1 MKETGRLGI
10 PGKPERAGNFGRSE
24 ERPSRGGIARHL
36 AAATLM
42 AAMVVTAMP
51 LAPVTENYEIET
63 RAGELDSKLTKSDV
77 TTESNPTT
85 KLDVATPVSPT
96 TKTDGTATGKK
107 TYRQEE
113 VTAALASKTSKQEEA
128 TETSDSKTT
137 KPDVA
142 TQVSTTSNPKGA
154 TDSAGRVHKTE
165 ELAAGQ
171 SFSRIYNIDLKRAGD
186 VMAKIKADGIG
197 TKLLVII
204 YGSNSDYFLGHN
216 DLPKKEFGY
225 DINGNVNGSIQTD
238 HIVMADQ
245 YHLLVQSVGAVRGS
259 GKLTVDLSR
268 KEASIEDYDY
278 YKSRLNNTRVFAE
291 EYNVSDRKTHTF
303 MLSGYREQ
311 RDPIDYY
318 KFTVDRTGYVALRTR
333 TISNKGKVPYGIYL
347 YSMND
352 NRLIA
357 IVNQP
362 GKSLVTRL
370 VKLEPGDYCI
380 EAMPNDNSKLTN
392 HQIIYS
398 LYAARTEN
406 ITSVSISRKKAKLYT
421 LKGYRKA
428 KLAGRLNH
436 HKAGSSQIRFRSSKP
451 SVVKVSKSG
460 AITAKKRGR
469 AVITCYAIDKPS
481 VKATCKVVVKKPVL
495 KISKTAKSLF
505 VGKSLKLSVKKI
517 PSKQKVTWKSSNAQ
531 VASVNRH
538 GVVRAKKAGSAKIY
552 AVSKEGVKST
562 RCQVVVKNKP
572 KPKPKPEPKPTPD
585 PVNPDDGQ
593 QKIAPVLTVSSAHLS
608 PRSSLTVTANV
619 AGGNFSASGGIA
631 IVSRGARNCVIR
643 ATTSR
648 GSGTVTYQVNG
659 KSVSKSI
666 LIY

>member
-1 MKETGRLGI
+1 MLHRKQGNMIQEIARMKESGRLGI
-10 PGKPERAGNFGRSE
+10 PGEPERAGNFGRSE

-63 RAGELDSKLTKSDV
+63 RAGELDSKATKADGPI
-77 TTESNPTT
+77 ESSKAT
-85 KLDVATPVSPT
+85 KLDVERP
-96 TKTDGTATGKK
+96 
-107 TYRQEE
+107 
-113 VTAALASKTSKQEEA
+113 
-128 TETSDSKTT
+128 
-137 KPDVA
+137 
-142 TQVSTTSNPKGA
+142 VSTTSNPKGA

-380 EAMPNDNSKLTN
+380 EAMPNDNSKLIN

-517 PSKQKVTWKSSNAQ
+517 PSKQKVIWKSSNAQ

-552 AVSKEGVKST
+552 AVSKEGVKSA
-562 RCQVVVKNKP
+562 RCQVVVKN